1 MTPEQIKIVRQ
12 LRKTNIVL
20 IVMFILG
27 KPTGETEIGRIL
39 EISNKTAREQLDSL
53 EKLGYVV
60 RTGRFAR
67 FEITAAALQLGLLDP
82 SGKLYPKTGKN
93 YPTTGEVFPSS
104 IIINDSDNNLIKDSD
119 SITIIKDLTPEDHN
133 AQVRYGKKFHTC
145 QVVPKNVPNPVDNP
159 VDNSVDNF
167 EKSSSHDTWEGIPH
181 DLVEAFRKARLLPN
195 QRIHRLAQQKHIT
208 PTYVRAH
215 YQDLVKRGRGDQT
228 GLLVKILEANTPMP
242 EVNELGHLLGCECQ
256 ECQSSGEYRGWE
268 SSGRRR

>member
-1 MTPEQIKIVRQ
+1 MRPEQLNIIRQ
-12 LRKTNIVL
+12 IRKTIMILVA
-20 IVMFILG
+20 MYILG
-27 KPTGETEIGRIL
+27 KPTGETEIGRVL
-39 EISNKTAREQLDSL
+39 DISGKSAREQLDSL
-53 EKLGYVV
+53 ERLGYVV
-60 RTGRFAR
+60 RNGRKTGFTLT
-67 FEITAAALQLGLLDP
+67 EEALCLGIFDH
-82 SGKLYPKTGKN
+82 SGKLYRNDSGK
-93 YPTTGEVFPSS
+93 VFRNP
-104 IIINDSDNNLIKDSD
+104 IIINDSDNNLNCIKSNNLKNSD
-119 SITIIKDLTPEDHN
+119 SITIIKDLTREDHN
-133 AQVRYGKKFHTC
+133 AQVRYGKKFHSC
-145 QVVPKNVPNPVDNP
+145 QVVDKTVDNP